1 MIAGGIVVG
10 GGILQRLWFNPA
22 LVAGNGPYGPLQP
35 VNADGL
41 MLPARF
47 KSRLIAVSGQQ
58 VASTGHT
65 WHGAPDGGA
74 CFPVLGGG
82 WVYVSN
88 AEVGS
93 GGGGAS
99 AVKFDASGTIVSA
112 YTILS
117 GTSRNCAG
125 GLTPSGA
132 WLSCEENGTAGKV
145 FECNPL
151 APGQGIVRPLLGSF
165 NHEAAFVDPATG
177 YVYLTED
184 DPSGRFYRFVPT
196 VFGDLS
202 AGQLY
207 AAKNNAGILSWIPTS
222 STAPDR
228 QSATTAFNGGE
239 GIWIDSGVLYFT
251 TKNDVKVWKL
261 VLATQAISVLHD
273 GQKVATALNAV
284 DNVTVH
290 APSGDLYVVED
301 GGNLELC
308 VIASINGVDEVAPFA
323 RFIGHSAS
331 EVTGPA
337 FSPDHSRL
345 YLSSQRG
352 TNGSTGR
359 TYEITGPFRTSLAPT
374 STLAPTTAL

>member
-1 MIAGGIVVG
+1 MDRRSFLKRGSVIAGGVVVG
-10 GGILQRLWFNPA
+10 GGIFQRLWSNAA

-41 MLPARF
+41 MLPAGF
-47 KSRLIAVSGQQ
+47 TSRLIAVSGQQ

-74 CFPVLGGG
+74 CFPVPGGG

-88 AEVGS
+88 AELGG
-93 GGGGAS
+93 GGGGAG
-99 AVKFDASGTIVSA
+99 AVKFDATGTIISA

-117 GTSRNCAG
+117 GTNRNCAG
-125 GLTPSGA
+125 GLTPAGA
-132 WLSCEENGTAGKV
+132 WLSCEENGSAGKV

-196 VFGDLS
+196 VTGDLS
-202 AGQLY
+202 AGQLF

-228 QSATTAFNGGE
+228 QSTTTAH
-239 GIWIDSGVLYFT
+239 SGHTSNF
-251 TKNDVKVWKL
+251 
-261 VLATQAISVLHD
+261 
-273 GQKVATALNAV
+273 GAL
-284 DNVTVH
+284 
-290 APSGDLYVVED
+290 
-301 GGNLELC
+301 
-308 VIASINGVDEVAPFA
+308 
-323 RFIGHSAS
+323 
-331 EVTGPA
+331 
-337 FSPDHSRL
+337 
-345 YLSSQRG
+345 
-352 TNGSTGR
+352 
-359 TYEITGPFRTSLAPT
+359 
-374 STLAPTTAL
+374 